1 VATYVVRVARQATVF
16 LLFLLTIVLGAVS
29 GVLFAFAGD
38 LPQISALDD
47 YAPSTI
53 TRIHASNG
61 EVVGEFATQRR
72 TVVTYDEISPLLRQA
87 IVAAEDKDFDKHVGL
102 SVPRILAALAKDI
115 LERRKAG
122 GASTITQQLARNLFL
137 TFEKTWERKI
147 KEAILAIQI
156 EKRYTKR
163 EILTMYCNTIY
174 FGHGA
179 YGVEAASRLYFG
191 KPAKALVLEEAALIA
206 GIIQG
211 NVRQSPY
218 INPEAAARRR
228 NYALQRMAEE
238 GFISQD
244 EARKA
249 IAAPIRTAGLP
260 TQHYSPAPY
269 FVEEVRQQLEAR
281 FGAKQLYENGLS
293 VQTSLDLPLQL
304 AATRALQHGLRRL
317 DQRRGFREPS
327 NLLAAGADLDAY
339 RHPRWQGPMVVG
351 DVVPA
356 VVTGTTATEIQARA
370 GRLDVRIPKAGFDWT
385 GKATAS
391 ALVARGDLVQVLL
404 EQVEEGG
411 HTATGRLDQEP
422 ELQGAVVALDNR
434 TGRILAMSG
443 GFDFDR
449 SKFNRAIQASR
460 QLGSTFK
467 LVVYTAAID
476 RGYTPASTLLDAPVS
491 FPGGAGS
498 PAYAPMNY
506 DRTVQGPIS
515 LRRALEQSRNVPT
528 VRLMNALGPKQ
539 VIQYAKK
546 LGFTSTIPPYLSS
559 ALGAGDHE
567 RLLALPEPGRA
578 HDAVPDHQG
587 DRSRRQRA
595 RGEPAGADRGHSR
608 RHGLRDDQPA
618 AGRRAARDGRP
629 CGGAAVAARRQDRH
643 HRRLHRRVVHRLR
656 SRHHHRGLGGVRHQ
670 AADRAG
676 AERFGGG
683 VADLDRRDAALG
695 RAAAQGAQ
703 GRARVPGPGQH
714 RVRHQRDGR
723 QGSIHRGHRARRG
736 DSLTRIA
743 WPGSAPASCRD
754 AAMPGMSR
762 AGHAPPRGL
771 GHQVGL
777 DEAVDVAVEHAGDV
791 AFLVLGAVVLHHL
804 VRVQDVAA
812 DLAAEGNR
820 LLLAAEAIE
829 LGLLLLQL
837 HVVQA

>member
-506 DRTVQGPIS
+506 DRTFQGPIS

-559 ALGAGDHE
+559 ALGAGE
-567 RLLALPEPGRA
+567 ATLLEITNAFSLFPN
-578 HDAVPDHQG
+578 QG
-587 DRSRRQRA
+587 VRMTPYQIIRVTD
-595 RGEPAGADRGHSR
+595 
-608 RHGLRDDQPA
+608 
-618 AGRRAARDGRP
+618 RDGNALEENRP
-629 CGGAAVAARRQDRH
+629 VPTEAIRADTAYVMTSLLQGVVQHGTAA
-643 HRRLHRRVVHRLR
+643 
-656 SRHHHRGLGGVRHQ
+656 
-670 AADRAG
+670 
-676 AERFGGG
+676 
-683 VADLDRRDAALG
+683 
-695 RAAAQGAQ
+695 RAAALQWPLGGKTGTTDDFTDAWFIGFDPDITIGVWVGFDTKRPIGQGQ
-703 GRARVPGPGQH
+703 S
-714 RVRHQRDGR
+714 
-723 QGSIHRGHRARRG
+723 GS
-736 DSLTRIA
+736 
-743 WPGSAPASCRD
+743 
-754 AAMPGMSR
+754 
-762 AGHAPPRGL
+762 
-771 GHQVGL
+771 
-777 DEAVDVAVEHAGDV
+777 
-791 AFLVLGAVVLHHL
+791 
-804 VRVQDVAA
+804 VAA
-812 DLAAEGNR
+812 LPIWIDVMQHWVERQRKALKAVPEFPAPGNIVFATSETGDKEAFIAGTEPGAEIR
-820 LLLAAEAIE
+820 
-829 LGLLLLQL
+829 
-837 HVVQA
+837 